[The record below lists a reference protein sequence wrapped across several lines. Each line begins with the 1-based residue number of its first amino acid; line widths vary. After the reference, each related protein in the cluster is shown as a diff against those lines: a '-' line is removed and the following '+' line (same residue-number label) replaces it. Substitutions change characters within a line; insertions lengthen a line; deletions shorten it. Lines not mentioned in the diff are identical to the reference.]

1 MVRTIETEEAP
12 AAVGAYS
19 QAATDEN
26 LVFTAGQL
34 PMTSD
39 GDLLDEASI
48 GEQTEQVL
56 DNVEAVLQEEN
67 LSMEDVLKVTI
78 FLDNINDFDEM
89 NEVYGGYFGD
99 SPPARSAVEVAVL
112 PKGAGIE
119 IEVVASA

>member
-1 MVRTIETEEAP
+1 MVRTIATEEAP

-34 PMTSD
+34 PMTPD
-39 GDLLDEASI
+39 GDLLDEAAI
-48 GEQTEQVL
+48 GEQTERAL
-56 DNVEAVLQEEN
+56 DNVEAVLHEEN

-78 FLDNINDFDEM
+78 FLDDIDDFEEM
-89 NEVYGGYFGD
+89 NEVYGSYFGD
-99 SPPARSAVEVAVL
+99 SPPARSAIEVAAL
-112 PKGAGIE
+112 PKGADIE

>member
-1 MVRTIETEEAP
+1 MVRTIATEEAP

-34 PMTSD
+34 PMTPD
-39 GDLLDEASI
+39 GDLLNGASI

-56 DNVEAVLQEEN
+56 DNVKAVLHEEN

-78 FLDNINDFDEM
+78 FLDDIGDFEEM
-89 NEVYGGYFGD
+89 NEVYGGYFDD
-99 SPPARSAVEVAVL
+99 SPPARSAVEAAAL
-112 PKGAGIE
+112 PKGVDIE

>member
-19 QAATDEN
+19 QATTNES

-34 PMTSD
+34 PMTPE
-39 GDLLDEASI
+39 GTLLDEASI
-48 GEQTEQVL
+48 GEQTERVL
-56 DNVEAVLQEEN
+56 DNVEAVLHEEN
-67 LSMEDVLKVTI
+67 LSMHDVLKVTI
-78 FLDNINDFDEM
+78 FLENIDDFEEM
-89 NEVYGGYFGD
+89 NEVYGSYFGD
-99 SPPARSAVEVAVL
+99 SPPARSAVEVAAL